1 MVLSDTIAYVTI
13 LAVTIV
19 FSSFALALGSN
30 EKLRIVNKVIAG
42 LTWFVLALTQFYFF
56 GGSHPLCVPMM
67 FLFMGIG
74 SVFCYS
80 IVQDFKTEKNDRIW
94 KFDED

>member
-1 MVLSDTIAYVTI
+1 MTNKLVWYYLTRLHTLRF

-30 EKLRIVNKVIAG
+30 EKLRIVIKVIAG

-56 GGSHPLCVPMM
+56 GGSHPPGVPMM
-67 FLFMGIG
+67 FLFTW
-74 SVFCYS
+74 V
-80 IVQDFKTEKNDRIW
+80 
-94 KFDED
+94 